1 MHTATELSSQSFTIQ
16 VNGSPGDIQSVFAGF
31 SAHDRLGVVVREPC
45 GAIGASTLI
54 LAAITAYYDVWR
66 SRSDDFF
73 IYPDYFLFHVARPL
87 GDHGM
92 LDIWP
97 SHKEVVVEDDP
108 EQLLRAIN
116 DRGVSR
122 LLVPDGDSRNR
133 ASGPDYERESL
144 ASARDRITTA
154 LAYDAGGRVA
164 ESDVRITGN
173 PVTEGFVHDVIKSSA
188 AKLEFDRAGLEAGRR
203 TLRQDGAPVESY
215 RRIGLED
222 ALSRL

>member
-1 MHTATELSSQSFTIQ
+1 MEAGRCSLGTGPSAAPRHMHTTTDLSSSSFSIRMDGT
-16 VNGSPGDIQSVFAGF
+16 PGDIESVVAGF
-31 SAHDRLGVVVREPC
+31 SDRDRLGVVVREPC

-122 LLVPDGDSRNR
+122 LLVPDGD
-133 ASGPDYERESL
+133 
-144 ASARDRITTA
+144 
-154 LAYDAGGRVA
+154 
-164 ESDVRITGN
+164 
-173 PVTEGFVHDVIKSSA
+173 
-188 AKLEFDRAGLEAGRR
+188 
-203 TLRQDGAPVESY
+203 
-215 RRIGLED
+215 
-222 ALSRL
+222 